1 MYKRQTQAYT
11 LHLNAHLAKTNQFNA
26 ADIDEAFE
34 LVGRRPEMLRTIIG
48 EVALELGEASNLGQ
62 LLHSRAELLRA
73 GVWTEFESAWNNLT
87 IPQRAVLEV
96 MVVRS
101 QNNEPFA
108 PFTDS
113 TLTAVSK
120 ALEDM
125 GSDVVPGTQTIQA
138 CIDALRDKEL
148 VWKSS
153 RGGYALEDKS
163 FGDWL
168 LHISRTANSKT
179 P

>member
-1 MYKRQTQAYT
+1 
-11 LHLNAHLAKTNQFNA
+11 
-26 ADIDEAFE
+26 
-34 LVGRRPEMLRTIIG
+34 
-48 EVALELGEASNLGQ
+48 
-62 LLHSRAELLRA
+62 
-73 GVWTEFESAWNNLT
+73 
-87 IPQRAVLEV
+87 
-96 MVVRS
+96 MVERS

-120 ALEDM
+120 ALEAM
-125 GSDVVPGTQTIQA
+125 GSDVVPGTQTVQA

-163 FGDWL
+163 FGEWL
-168 LHISRTANSKT
+168 RHVKRSKAAGIAASR
-179 P
+179 

>member
-1 MYKRQTQAYT
+1 
-11 LHLNAHLAKTNQFNA
+11 
-26 ADIDEAFE
+26 
-34 LVGRRPEMLRTIIG
+34 
-48 EVALELGEASNLGQ
+48 

-73 GVWTEFESAWNNLT
+73 GVWTEFESAWNALT

-96 MVVRS
+96 MVERS

-120 ALEDM
+120 ALEAM
-125 GSDVVPGTQTIQA
+125 GSDVVPGTQTVQA

-148 VWKSS
+148 VWKSG

-168 LHISRTANSKT
+168 RHKRHT
-179 P
+179 PH

>member
-1 MYKRQTQAYT
+1 
-11 LHLNAHLAKTNQFNA
+11 
-26 ADIDEAFE
+26 
-34 LVGRRPEMLRTIIG
+34 
-48 EVALELGEASNLGQ
+48 
-62 LLHSRAELLRA
+62 
-73 GVWTEFESAWNNLT
+73 
-87 IPQRAVLEV
+87 
-96 MVVRS
+96 MVERS
-101 QNNEPFA
+101 QHNQPFA

-120 ALEDM
+120 ALEEM

-168 LHISRTANSKT
+168 LHKHRT
-179 P
+179 PG

>member
-1 MYKRQTQAYT
+1 
-11 LHLNAHLAKTNQFNA
+11 
-26 ADIDEAFE
+26 
-34 LVGRRPEMLRTIIG
+34 
-48 EVALELGEASNLGQ
+48 
-62 LLHSRAELLRA
+62 
-73 GVWTEFESAWNNLT
+73 
-87 IPQRAVLEV
+87 V
-96 MVVRS
+96 MVERS

-113 TLTAVSK
+113 TLTAVGK
-120 ALEDM
+120 ALEAM

-153 RGGYALEDKS
+153 RGAYALEDKS

-168 LHISRTANSKT
+168 KHRASAGR
-179 P
+179 

>member
-1 MYKRQTQAYT
+1 M
-11 LHLNAHLAKTNQFNA
+11 
-26 ADIDEAFE
+26 
-34 LVGRRPEMLRTIIG
+34 
-48 EVALELGEASNLGQ
+48 
-62 LLHSRAELLRA
+62 
-73 GVWTEFESAWNNLT
+73 T
-87 IPQRAVLEV
+87 IPQRAVLQV

-101 QNNEPFA
+101 QSNEPFA

-113 TLTAVSK
+113 TITAVSK
-120 ALEDM
+120 ALEVM
-125 GSDVVPGTQTIQA
+125 RSDVVPGTQTIQA

-168 LHISRTANSKT
+168 LHKT
-179 P
+179 RIPTNE